1 MLTKRV
7 GWFLKAWKAKAAF
20 VGIYGWFI
28 NIHSHASQIETFI
41 DQRLAIPTITLFPE
55 LQIPGSGDEILKR
68 TGHSRG
74 LWSVDF
80 QRARRGAETAAWSGF
95 GKMNPREEAFPPS

>member
-7 GWFLKAWKAKAAF
+7 GWFLKASKAKAAI

-41 DQRLAIPTITLFPE
+41 DQRPAIPTITLFPE
-55 LQIPGSGDEILKR
+55 LQTPGSGDEILKR
-68 TGHSRG
+68 TGHSRS
-74 LWSVDF
+74 L
-80 QRARRGAETAAWSGF
+80 RN
-95 GKMNPREEAFPPS
+95 KP